1 MTAISKSIHDYLR
14 EKTEDKTT
22 MQTVMACPFSLRR
35 APKELLDFEFNND
48 FAIVALNLRLV
59 DSISSGLKLINQD
72 MNALK
77 KSMGPIGLSYMI
89 KIVMQLPE
97 FLRAH
102 ILEDFCG
109 KMTFGFSNV
118 PGPKTALVAIGKK
131 C

>member
-1 MTAISKSIHDYLR
+1 
-14 EKTEDKTT
+14 
-22 MQTVMACPFSLRR
+22 
-35 APKELLDFEFNND
+35 
-48 FAIVALNLRLV
+48 
-59 DSISSGLKLINQD
+59 